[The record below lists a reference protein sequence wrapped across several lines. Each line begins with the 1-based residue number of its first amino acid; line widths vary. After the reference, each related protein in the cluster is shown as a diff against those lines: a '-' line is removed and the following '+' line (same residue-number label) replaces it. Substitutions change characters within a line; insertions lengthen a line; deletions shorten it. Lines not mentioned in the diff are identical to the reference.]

1 MDESLESKFT
11 SLKAKN
17 LKIDLTRGKP
27 GADQLDL
34 SNQLLTNSVPS
45 ESPSGVDVRN
55 YGHPLGID
63 EARELGAKLMS
74 ATIENTL
81 VGEQSSLLLIYQLI
95 LANYLFG
102 IEKPWKDQDDVAFIC
117 PVPGF
122 DRHFRLLEDFGI
134 KMLPVPLTGSGVDI
148 EKFKELL
155 EKNKNIKGIMCVPRH
170 SNPSGDIYSD
180 ENISELLPVS
190 YTHLRAHET

>member
-63 EARELGAKLMS
+63 EARKLGAELIS
-74 ATIENTL
+74 ATIENL
-81 VGEQSSLLLIYQLI
+81 YLI
-95 LANYLFG
+95 
-102 IEKPWKDQDDVAFIC
+102 
-117 PVPGF
+117 
-122 DRHFRLLEDFGI
+122 H
-134 KMLPVPLTGSGVDI
+134 
-148 EKFKELL
+148 
-155 EKNKNIKGIMCVPRH
+155 NKSFPR
-170 SNPSGDIYSD
+170 
-180 ENISELLPVS
+180 
-190 YTHLRAHET
+190 RR